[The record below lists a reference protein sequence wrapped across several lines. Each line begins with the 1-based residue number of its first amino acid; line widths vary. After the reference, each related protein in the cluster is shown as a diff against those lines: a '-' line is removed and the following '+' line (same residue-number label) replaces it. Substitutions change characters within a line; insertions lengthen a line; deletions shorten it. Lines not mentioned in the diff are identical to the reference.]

1 MEHLCNVATAIEADR
16 IMALLETNDIACY
29 RMEKGAGSYL
39 SVTMGMSLTGYDIY
53 VDESKIEDAQALI
66 AEIEEVE

>member
-1 MEHLCNVATAIEADR
+1 MEHLCNVATVIEADR

-39 SVTMGMSLTGYDIY
+39 SITMGMSLAGYDIY
-53 VDESKIEDAQALI
+53 VDETKIEEAKALI
-66 AEIEEVE
+66 ADVEEC